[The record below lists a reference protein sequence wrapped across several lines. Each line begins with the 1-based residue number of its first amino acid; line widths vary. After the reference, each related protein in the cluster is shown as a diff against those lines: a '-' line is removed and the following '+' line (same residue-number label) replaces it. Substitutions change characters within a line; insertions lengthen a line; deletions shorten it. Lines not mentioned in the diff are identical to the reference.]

1 MPFSINFFIFLA
13 SDSVSRILFRKNRFI
28 FCAGFLLSINS
39 YFPENLFKND
49 LL

>member
-1 MPFSINFFIFLA
+1 MLFSIKIFISLA
-13 SDSVSRILFRKNRFI
+13 SDSVSRIQLRKKRFI